1 MTVGLAWMLRCAAI
15 LSLVIILEMAW
26 VIYAHRSQALSRQ
39 VISVAV
45 GVVAATAVLYVSLLS
60 FIAVRVMA
68 PLIHGL

>member
-1 MTVGLAWMLRCAAI
+1 VGLAWMLRCAAL

-26 VIYAHRSQALSRQ
+26 VIYAKRSQALPRE
-39 VISVAV
+39 VISIAV

-68 PLIHGL
+68 PLIYGL

>member
-26 VIYAHRSQALSRQ
+26 VIYAHRSQALPRE
-39 VISVAV
+39 VMSVAV
-45 GVVAATAVLYVSLLS
+45 GVVAATAVLYVALLS

-68 PLIHGL
+68 PLMYGL

>member
-1 MTVGLAWMLRCAAI
+1 MGLAWMLRCAAI

-26 VIYAHRSQALSRQ
+26 VIYAHRSQVLSRQ

-68 PLIHGL
+68 PLIYGL

>member
-1 MTVGLAWMLRCAAI
+1 MSVGLAWMLRCAAI

-26 VIYAHRSQALSRQ
+26 VIYAHRSQVLSRQ

-68 PLIHGL
+68 PLIYGL

>member
-1 MTVGLAWMLRCAAI
+1 MLRCAAI
-15 LSLVIILEMAW
+15 LSFVIILEMAW

-45 GVVAATAVLYVSLLS
+45 CVVAATAVLYVSLLS

-68 PLIHGL
+68 PLIYGL

>member
-26 VIYAHRSQALSRQ
+26 VIYAHRSQVLSRQ

-68 PLIHGL
+68 PLIYGL